1 LFDINFPTKL
11 VDDSRLSIMRNNVYA
26 ILEKNIVMRFTLASH
41 SRWNISIYILAFKYI
56 EILLFF
62 YSYFFIFF
70 YCVERTGMRSVSEYV
85 YSLHYM
91 FIICF
96 LHDS

>member
-11 VDDSRLSIMRNNVYA
+11 VDDSRLSIMRDNVYA
-26 ILEKNIVMRFTLASH
+26 ILEKSIVIRFMLASR
-41 SRWNISIYILAFKYI
+41 SRWNILLYILAFKYI

-70 YCVERTGMRSVSEYV
+70 IVLKGPV
-85 YSLHYM
+85 
-91 FIICF
+91 
-96 LHDS
+96 

>member
-11 VDDSRLSIMRNNVYA
+11 VDDSRLSIMRDNVYA
-26 ILEKNIVMRFTLASH
+26 ILEKSIVIRFMLASR
-41 SRWNISIYILAFKYI
+41 SRLNILLYILAFKYI

-70 YCVERTGMRSVSEYV
+70 IVLKGPV
-85 YSLHYM
+85 
-91 FIICF
+91 
-96 LHDS
+96 